1 MAKLVG
7 LVGSFRAEEFTLRK
21 LKLTAD
27 LFADFSMEIGQGLAE
42 SGHCILCAWSN
53 DHLEAQWVGGKFRF
67 EETFEYSAL
76 KGYLAAAAATPSPTA
91 IARVY
96 ISDEMWNGATSA
108 TGRKVE
114 PVSQDVV
121 ATSLTLSDCREQG
134 LLEIIP
140 SDGTEAGNLLRSEM
154 LPLVVQRADVVLAMG
169 GGKAT
174 HLSHFVEPQNWFV
187 LDFFGGT
194 TGKLPDVLLTAIRAK
209 VPSYDGDLSV
219 VDAHSRT
226 LIVESIVEYV
236 GSVRRPA
243 TQAPVP
249 KAPVANV
256 DTTAEGVLARK
267 RVRDRMVEK
276 VDELKQDLSLDDLVG
291 SPLFSERECST
302 LLNDLKA
309 LQFKENDTAE
319 FYLSMTKGQL
329 SFGSGLLEALRQY
342 DDQTI
347 GTIGKEFVLHELAHG
362 RGQGIRSSNFEGVG
376 RAAVALEQVDY
387 MADAFA
393 LRTLARHELRQ
404 LAPAKQE
411 REAGKVASALTDST
425 LSAIEAFD
433 KIGGATR
440 MQRLPER
447 RLRRYLIWYLQRAR
461 SATITRL
468 EHLDGLFN
476 TPMTVELAPLPGTL
490 DPYRLEKVIDSVYTG
505 TALFC
510 AIGGRLLR
518 VDPAPKP
525 GPERIFEAIC
535 AFDRGTV
542 NDVMERLVETHG
554 ETLAP
559 WTSP

>member
-1 MAKLVG
+1 
-7 LVGSFRAEEFTLRK
+7 
-21 LKLTAD
+21 
-27 LFADFSMEIGQGLAE
+27 
-42 SGHCILCAWSN
+42 
-53 DHLEAQWVGGKFRF
+53 
-67 EETFEYSAL
+67 
-76 KGYLAAAAATPSPTA
+76 
-91 IARVY
+91 
-96 ISDEMWNGATSA
+96 
-108 TGRKVE
+108 
-114 PVSQDVV
+114 
-121 ATSLTLSDCREQG
+121 
-134 LLEIIP
+134 
-140 SDGTEAGNLLRSEM
+140 
-154 LPLVVQRADVVLAMG
+154 
-169 GGKAT
+169 
-174 HLSHFVEPQNWFV
+174 
-187 LDFFGGT
+187 
-194 TGKLPDVLLTAIRAK
+194 VLLTAIRAK